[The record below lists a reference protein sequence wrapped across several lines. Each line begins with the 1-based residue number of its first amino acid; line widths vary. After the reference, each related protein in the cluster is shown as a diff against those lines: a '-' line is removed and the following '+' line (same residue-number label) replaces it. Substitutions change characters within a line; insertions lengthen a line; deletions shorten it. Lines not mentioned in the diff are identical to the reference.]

1 MATFREGDYNTVEA
15 AVELAPYTIVKHNA
29 DGKAVK
35 AAAGTD
41 LIRGVVEK
49 GGKAGDSVSY
59 ARVNGSGTFKVR
71 VGGTAVA
78 KDALLTSNA
87 SGLAVTATT
96 GDTVFGRAN
105 VAGEADSVVE
115 YDKLD
120 TTA

>member
-1 MATFREGDYNTVEA
+1 MATFRAGDYNTVEA

-49 GGKAGDSVSY
+49 GGKVRDSISY

-71 VGGTAVA
+71 LGGTVA
-78 KDALLTSNA
+78 KDDLLTSDA
-87 SGLAVTATT
+87 SGLAVKATT
-96 GDTVFGRAN
+96 GNTVFGRAN
-105 VAGEADSVVE
+105 VAGVSGDVVE

>member
-1 MATFREGDYNTVEA
+1 MSTFRAGDYNTVEA
-15 AVELAPYTIVKHNA
+15 AVELAPYTIVKHDGN
-29 DGKAVK
+29 GKAVK

-49 GGKAGDSVSY
+49 GGKVKDSVSY

-71 VGGTAVA
+71 VGSAAVA

-87 SGLAVTATT
+87 SGLAVTAVT
-96 GDTVFGRAN
+96 GNTVFGRAI
-105 VAGEADSVVE
+105 VAGAAGDVIE

-120 TTA
+120 TKA